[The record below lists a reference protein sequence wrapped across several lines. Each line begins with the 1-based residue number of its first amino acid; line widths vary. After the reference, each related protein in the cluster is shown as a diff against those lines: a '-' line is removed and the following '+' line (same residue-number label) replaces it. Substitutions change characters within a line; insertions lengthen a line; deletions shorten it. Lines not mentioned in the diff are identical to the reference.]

1 MPRAPAPSLFLFC
14 SITVALIFT
23 RHPPLSIR
31 LSLSHLSNFDWT
43 DFSPRPYT
51 KSNRIVMRVV
61 LVVPLSLIVFHDG
74 VLRNGGS
81 KLLHRR
87 EVFTHGASV
96 LPMKSPENKQ
106 IKIIEKVDCVPSV
119 SYEVGKSAPTLFH
132 IYLAD
137 FGQLLTLNCSLRFSL
152 WPHDRPAKRSL
163 MMRVERTQVWLQ
175 AEYGLKKWEYGV
187 KEWNMVLAWCK
198 EVEYGVGIWSQGRIG
213 LKEIGI
219 WCKEVEY
226 GVGIWCQGGI
236 GLKEIGIM
244 GVGIWS
250 QGGIWLKEVGIG
262 CKEVEYGVGI
272 WSEGRIWSWNMES
285 GWNRVLE
292 YGVRVEYGLRKL
304 E

>member
-51 KSNRIVMRVV
+51 KTNRIVMRIV

-106 IKIIEKVDCVPSV
+106 IKIIEKVDCVPSF

-137 FGQLLTLNCSLRFSL
+137 FGQLLTLNCSLSPRKSLQLCAATISPQCQFSL
-152 WPHDRPAKRSL
+152 TPIVTTGSVNTKQYAQ
-163 MMRVERTQVWLQ
+163 RTLVP
-175 AEYGLKKWEYGV
+175 
-187 KEWNMVLAWCK
+187 
-198 EVEYGVGIWSQGRIG
+198 
-213 LKEIGI
+213 
-219 WCKEVEY
+219 
-226 GVGIWCQGGI
+226 
-236 GLKEIGIM
+236 
-244 GVGIWS
+244 
-250 QGGIWLKEVGIG
+250 
-262 CKEVEYGVGI
+262 
-272 WSEGRIWSWNMES
+272 
-285 GWNRVLE
+285 
-292 YGVRVEYGLRKL
+292 
-304 E
+304 